1 METNPTPAVAPVAG
15 DDPYPRGL
23 TPPTRRGRSRRMIGD
38 VIVDL
43 GYTSREAITEA
54 VATARECCRPT
65 GEILVESGEIPQSQ
79 LARALAER
87 LGIDHIDLSIFEIDM
102 GAANLV
108 SVELAKRYRAVPVG
122 FMPNRALVLAMADPT
137 NIMTIDEVS
146 MITGLDMWPAA
157 AADADITALIRR
169 LSRLEDTV
177 AEIEEPEP
185 EITLHEL
192 ADDAPTVKLVH
203 SIIAQAIDQGAS
215 DIHWDPESTD
225 MRVLFRVDGIPS
237 PVATVARSMAASVVS
252 RIKIMAALDIAERR
266 VSQDGRMAV
275 TVEGRR
281 VDVRVVTLPLING
294 EGIVMRILD
303 TEAVV
308 RDLGSLGMGG
318 AARDRFVEAVT
329 RPYGAVL
336 VTGPTGSGKSTTLY
350 SALAIIND
358 GKRSILTIEDP
369 VESAVAGIKQMQ
381 VSAKVGLTFAA
392 GLRSILR
399 ADPDVIMVG
408 EIRDQETAQIAVQA
422 ALTGHLVLS
431 TLHTRDAAS
440 AISRLIDMG
449 IEPFLVAA
457 AIDCVVAQRLVRKLC
472 AHCKRPATLGDA
484 VRGEHGL
491 GDAEVF
497 AAAGCLRCAWTGY
510 QGRMAVYEVMPVG
523 EELRALI
530 LDRRGRDD
538 IAAAASARGT
548 RTLAQDGMDKVR
560 QGLTSLVEIS
570 RVTATL

>member
-1 METNPTPAVAPVAG
+1 MEANPTATVADEG
-15 DDPYPRGL
+15 EYPRGL
-23 TPPTRRGRSRRMIGD
+23 IPPTRRGRSRRMIGD
-38 VIVDL
+38 VIVEL
-43 GYTSREAITEA
+43 GYVSRDAVNEA
-54 VATARECCRPT
+54 VATARECCRLT
-65 GEILVESGEIPQSQ
+65 GQILVESGDLAQSQ

-87 LGIDHIDLSIFEIDM
+87 LGIDYVDVSTFEIDM

-122 FMPNRALVLAMADPT
+122 FMPNRSLVLAMADPT

-146 MITGLDMWPAA
+146 MITGMDVWPAA
-157 AADADITALIRR
+157 AADADISAVIRR

-177 AEIEEPEP
+177 AEIDEPEPEP
-185 EITLHEL
+185 EIALREI

-215 DIHWDPESTD
+215 DIHWDPETTD
-225 MRVLFRVDGIPS
+225 MQVLFRVDGIPT
-237 PVATVARSMAASVVS
+237 PAATVSRSMSMGVIS
-252 RIKIMAALDIAERR
+252 RIKIMAGLDIAERR
-266 VSQDGRMAV
+266 IAQDGRLAV
-275 TVEGRR
+275 VVDGHR

-294 EGIVMRILD
+294 EGVVMRILD

-308 RDLGSLGMGG
+308 RDLATLGMTGS
-318 AARDRFVEAVT
+318 ARERFVEAVT

-350 SALAIIND
+350 SALSIIND

-369 VESAVAGIKQMQ
+369 VESPVAGIKQMQ
-381 VSAKVGLTFAA
+381 VSSKVGVTFAT

-408 EIRDQETAQIAVQA
+408 EIRDRETAQIAIQA

-431 TLHTRDAAS
+431 TLHTRDAPS

-457 AIDCVVAQRLVRKLC
+457 AIDCVVAQRLARKLC
-472 AHCKRPATLGDA
+472 DECKRPAKLSDA
-484 VRGEHGL
+484 LRAEHGL

-497 AAAGCLRCAWTGY
+497 DAEGCLRCGWTGY
-510 QGRMAVYEVMPVG
+510 HGRTAVYEVMPVT
-523 EELRALI
+523 EEVRSLI
-530 LDRRGRDD
+530 LDRRGHAD
-538 IAAAASARGT
+538 IAAAAAARGA
-548 RTLAQDGMDKVR
+548 RTLSEDGIDKVR
-560 QGLTSLVEIS
+560 QGLTSLVEIT
-570 RVTATL
+570 RVTTTL